1 MIRIITNTQSYGPK
15 PAKGTEIEQHL
26 STEDAARSGGTV
38 QYDKH
43 NNERISFRGDL
54 LHSLILFPH
63 LTARV

>member
-1 MIRIITNTQSYGPK
+1 MIRIITNIQSYGSE
-15 PAKGTEIEQHL
+15 PAKDTEIEQHL
-26 STEDAARSGGTV
+26 STENAAQSGGTV

>member
-1 MIRIITNTQSYGPK
+1 MIRIITNILSYGPE
-15 PAKGTEIEQHL
+15 PAQGTEIEQHL
-26 STEDAARSGGTV
+26 STEDSARSGGTV

-63 LTARV
+63 LTAGV